1 MISVRCWWGRQR
13 WLSPKIVAR
22 CDNIVS
28 LLDGD
33 GNDVQLE
40 FLKSFRFSF
49 PVCELY
55 LSESPDLM
63 F

>member
-1 MISVRCWWGRQR
+1 MT
-13 WLSPKIVAR
+13 

-28 LLDGD
+28 LLVGGD
-33 GNDVQLE
+33 GNDVQLD

-49 PVCELY
+49 PVCELD